1 MRGAVIQAY
10 LEKNNLRELDIL
22 DDKTRRLFFSDHTR
36 YLHVYPADY
45 QTWARTL
52 PVPLSWRKLKNP
64 AWDESDEKRR
74 VFDLSVEDTFDLLNG
89 EQLKALEQEAFWS
102 LKDKTAYWVERK
114 DQVNVH
120 TQRDAIK

>member
-1 MRGAVIQAY
+1 MMEGFTYTLLLLEPVLANSLSGDPNTARSLPFLPGAVMRGAVIQAY

-64 AWDESDEKRR
+64 AWDESDEK
-74 VFDLSVEDTFDLLNG
+74 
-89 EQLKALEQEAFWS
+89 
-102 LKDKTAYWVERK
+102 
-114 DQVNVH
+114 
-120 TQRDAIK
+120 